1 MAKQI
6 LIGIKEKELSEIAHY
21 LMIYF
26 PFDEEMCSYTDAWM
40 GELYENKYPLVSKG
54 MWMGELYENKYP
66 LVSKGMWSGIVDLKT
81 HKLLNWKHEYGD
93 LYLQAKICDSGT
105 YFLLDKDKKAI
116 CRIAGY
122 VPNGL
127 IPESDDCGDYLRL
140 RINSDGTIENWP
152 ENPDYSDFTEGSEF
166 VERIDTNIE
175 EEPILNTRVE
185 FTYSQLMTKLLQLP
199 KFLQLEIGKALVAN
213 ASEGFEEE

>member
-6 LIGIKEKELSEIAHY
+6 LIGIKEQELSEIAHY

-26 PFDEEMCSYTDAWM
+26 PYNEEICSYTDAWM
-40 GELYENKYPLVSKG
+40 GELYD
-54 MWMGELYENKYP
+54 
-66 LVSKGMWSGIVDLKT
+66 MWSGIINLKT
-81 HKLLNWKHEYGD
+81 HKLLNWKPEYGD

-116 CRIAGY
+116 YKFADY

-127 IPESDDCGDYLRL
+127 IPDSDDCGDYIRLRL
-140 RINSDGTIENWP
+140 NSDGTIENWP
-152 ENPDYSDFTEGSEF
+152 ENPDYSDFIEGIES
-166 VERIDTNIE
+166 VERIDPDIE
-175 EEPILNTRVE
+175 EEPILDTRVE
-185 FTYSQLMTKLLQLP
+185 FTYSQLMAKLFRLP

-213 ASEGFEEE
+213 ASEGFEEDE

>member
-6 LIGIKEKELSEIAHY
+6 LIGIKEKKLSEVAHY

-26 PFDEEMCSYTDAWM
+26 PYNEEMCSYTDAWI
-40 GELYENKYPLVSKG
+40 GELYENI
-54 MWMGELYENKYP
+54 YP

-81 HKLLNWKHEYGD
+81 HKLLNWKPEYGD

-116 CRIAGY
+116 CKIADY

-127 IPESDDCGDYLRL
+127 VPESEDCGDYIRL
-140 RINSDGTIENWP
+140 RINNDGTIENWP
-152 ENPDYSDFTEGSEF
+152 ENPDYSDFIEGSES
-166 VERIDTNIE
+166 VEIPRLSSLTANLWQSCFGCLNSCSWKSEKRWWQMFRKDLKKTNE
-175 EEPILNTRVE
+175 
-185 FTYSQLMTKLLQLP
+185 
-199 KFLQLEIGKALVAN
+199 
-213 ASEGFEEE
+213 